1 MSSLLSGLITMTSLV
16 GTFVILTLA
25 ASQLSP
31 RLISTFIAD
40 RQIQIVFGLFL
51 GTILYVLVVLRT
63 LDDELGKQ
71 AVPQR
76 AVTAGSVLTVVCLFA
91 LLLYVHKVARSLID
105 RHPAGKAVPHT
116 ARAAP
121 LQCPASHDFSN
132 DMFISWE
139 KVD

>member
-91 LLLYVHKVARSLID
+91 LLLYVHKVARSLIGD
-105 RHPAGKAVPHT
+105 NVIHTVAADLHRDIEQILAGSYS
-116 ARAAP
+116 R
-121 LQCPASHDFSN
+121 
-132 DMFISWE
+132 M
-139 KVD
+139 KV

>member
-1 MSSLLSGLITMTSLV
+1 MTSLV

-91 LLLYVHKVARSLID
+91 LLLYVHKVARSLIGGNVIHTVAAD
-105 RHPAGKAVPHT
+105 LHRDIEQILAGSYS
-116 ARAAP
+116 R
-121 LQCPASHDFSN
+121 
-132 DMFISWE
+132 M
-139 KVD
+139 KV